1 MTQPS
6 NSGTDNG
13 ASAIEVGAPDAVDRD
28 WVRESLRL
36 ALLAGGFGTWEWDVD
51 TGLVHWNATLEAIYG
66 LPAGNFTGTV
76 EDYRNRIHPEDR
88 AESAKVLE
96 EAIVT
101 RSTFESEH
109 RVLRPDGTV
118 RWTHGWA
125 RPRLDRHGAVTG
137 FVGVVAD
144 ITDRRVADD
153 ERERLLADA
162 IEARVEADVARRAA
176 EWAATLNADLA
187 ATLQRSLLPP
197 VAPDIP
203 GVEVATR
210 YHPALDGLAV
220 GGDFYDVPRLGR
232 KTWGVL
238 LGDVCGKGAEAAAV
252 TGLVRYAARAAAIHA
267 GGPASVL
274 RQVNDVL
281 RCDQAGLDD
290 PRFATML
297 FGRLRP
303 RPDALD
309 ITFSLGGHPQPYV
322 VRRDGT
328 VEVVGR
334 PGTLLGV
341 VVDTAFVN
349 TTLSLGPGDAFIAVT
364 DGVLEARDG
373 YGRELGDYLAAVLA
387 AHAGDGASCLAA
399 AVEDAA
405 LSWQPGPP
413 KDDIA
418 IVVVRVPTAA

>member
-1 MTQPS
+1 MGP
-6 NSGTDNG
+6 
-13 ASAIEVGAPDAVDRD
+13 AIAVTDRD
-28 WVRESLRL
+28 WAQESLRL
-36 ALLAGGFGTWEWDVD
+36 ALLAGGFGTWEWDVL

-66 LPAGNFTGTV
+66 LPAGSFTGTV
-76 EDYRNRIHPEDR
+76 EDYRKRVHPEDR
-88 AESAKVLE
+88 AQSAKVLD
-96 EAIVT
+96 EAIAA
-101 RSTFESEH
+101 RSTFETEH
-109 RVLRPDGTV
+109 RVVRPDGTV

-162 IEARVEADVARRAA
+162 IEARVEADVARRDA
-176 EWAATLNADLA
+176 EWAAALNANLA

-197 VAPDIP
+197 VPPVIP
-203 GVEVATR
+203 GVEVAAR

-232 KTWGVL
+232 KTWGIL
-238 LGDVCGKGAEAAAV
+238 LGDVCGKGAEASAI
-252 TGLVRYAARAAAIHA
+252 TGLVRYAARAAAIQA
-267 GGPASVL
+267 GGPATVL

-281 RCDQAGLDD
+281 RRDQADLDD

-303 RPDALD
+303 RPEALE
-309 ITFSLGGHPQPYV
+309 IAFSLGGHPRPFV

-328 VEVVGR
+328 VQVVGR

-341 VVDTAFVN
+341 LVDTTFAN
-349 TTLSLGPGDAFIAVT
+349 TTVSLGLGDAFVAVT
-364 DGVLEARDG
+364 DGVLEARDDD
-373 YGRELGDYLAAVLA
+373 GRELGDHLASVLA
-387 AHAGDGASCLAA
+387 AHAGEAASIIAA
-399 AVEDAA
+399 AIEDAA
-405 LSWQPGPP
+405 LAWQPGPP

-418 IVVVRVPTAA
+418 IVVIRVPTGPD

>member
-1 MTQPS
+1 MGP
-6 NSGTDNG
+6 
-13 ASAIEVGAPDAVDRD
+13 AIAVTDRD
-28 WVRESLRL
+28 WAQESLRL
-36 ALLAGGFGTWEWDVD
+36 ALLAGGFGTWEWDVL

-66 LPAGNFTGTV
+66 LPAGSFTGTV
-76 EDYRNRIHPEDR
+76 EDYRKRVHPEDR
-88 AESAKVLE
+88 AQSAKVLD
-96 EAIVT
+96 EAIAA
-101 RSTFESEH
+101 RSTFETEH
-109 RVLRPDGTV
+109 RVVRPDGTV

-162 IEARVEADVARRAA
+162 IEARVEADVARRDA
-176 EWAATLNADLA
+176 EWAAALNANLA

-197 VAPDIP
+197 VLPVIP

-232 KTWGVL
+232 KTWGIL

-252 TGLVRYAARAAAIHA
+252 TGLVRYAARAAAIQA
-267 GGPASVL
+267 GGPATVL

-281 RCDQAGLDD
+281 RRDQADLDD

-303 RPDALD
+303 RPEALE
-309 ITFSLGGHPQPYV
+309 IAFSLGGHPRPFV

-328 VEVVGR
+328 VQVVGR

-341 VVDTAFVN
+341 LVDTTFAN
-349 TTLSLGPGDAFIAVT
+349 TTVSLGLGDAFVAVT
-364 DGVLEARDG
+364 DGVLEARDDD
-373 YGRELGDYLAAVLA
+373 GRELGDHLASVLA
-387 AHAGDGASCLAA
+387 AHAGEAASIIAA
-399 AVEDAA
+399 AIEDAA
-405 LSWQPGPP
+405 LAWQPGPP

-418 IVVVRVPTAA
+418 IVVIRVPNGPD

>member
-1 MTQPS
+1 MRP
-6 NSGTDNG
+6 
-13 ASAIEVGAPDAVDRD
+13 AIAVTDRD
-28 WVRESLRL
+28 WAQESLRL
-36 ALLAGGFGTWEWDVD
+36 ALLAGGFGTWEWDVL

-66 LPAGNFTGTV
+66 LPAGSFTGTV
-76 EDYRNRIHPEDR
+76 EDYRKRVHPEDR
-88 AESAKVLE
+88 AQSAKVLD
-96 EAIVT
+96 EAIAA
-101 RSTFESEH
+101 RSTFETEH
-109 RVLRPDGTV
+109 RVVRPDGTV

-162 IEARVEADVARRAA
+162 IEARVEADVARRDA
-176 EWAATLNADLA
+176 EWAAALNANLA

-197 VAPDIP
+197 VPPVIP

-232 KTWGVL
+232 KTWGIL
-238 LGDVCGKGAEAAAV
+238 LGDVCGKGAEAAAI
-252 TGLVRYAARAAAIHA
+252 TGLVRYAARAAAIQA
-267 GGPASVL
+267 GGPATVL

-281 RCDQAGLDD
+281 RRDQADLDD

-303 RPDALD
+303 RPEALE
-309 ITFSLGGHPQPYV
+309 IAFSLGGHPRPFV

-328 VEVVGR
+328 VQVVGR

-341 VVDTAFVN
+341 LVDTTFAN
-349 TTLSLGPGDAFIAVT
+349 TTVSLGLGDAFVAVT
-364 DGVLEARDG
+364 DGVLEARDDD
-373 YGRELGDYLAAVLA
+373 GRELGDHLASVLA
-387 AHAGDGASCLAA
+387 AHAGGSRVHHRRRHRGRRAGVAA
-399 AVEDAA
+399 RTT
-405 LSWQPGPP
+405 QG
-413 KDDIA
+413 
-418 IVVVRVPTAA
+418 

>member
-1 MTQPS
+1 MGP
-6 NSGTDNG
+6 
-13 ASAIEVGAPDAVDRD
+13 AIAVTDRD
-28 WVRESLRL
+28 WAQESLRL
-36 ALLAGGFGTWEWDVD
+36 ALLAGGFGTWEWDVL

-66 LPAGNFTGTV
+66 LPAGSFTGTV
-76 EDYRNRIHPEDR
+76 EDYRKRVHPEDR
-88 AESAKVLE
+88 AQSAKVLD
-96 EAIVT
+96 EAIAA
-101 RSTFESEH
+101 RSTFETEH
-109 RVLRPDGTV
+109 RVVRPDGTV

-162 IEARVEADVARRAA
+162 IEARVEADVARRDA
-176 EWAATLNADLA
+176 EWAAALNANLA

-197 VAPDIP
+197 VPPVIP

-232 KTWGVL
+232 KTWGIL
-238 LGDVCGKGAEAAAV
+238 LGDVCGKGAEAAV
-252 TGLVRYAARAAAIHA
+252 ITGLVRYAARAAAIQA
-267 GGPASVL
+267 GGPATVL

-281 RCDQAGLDD
+281 RRDQADLDD

-303 RPDALD
+303 RPEALE
-309 ITFSLGGHPQPYV
+309 IAFSLGGHPRPFV

-328 VEVVGR
+328 VQVVGR

-341 VVDTAFVN
+341 LVDTTFAN
-349 TTLSLGPGDAFIAVT
+349 TTVSLGLGDAFVAVT
-364 DGVLEARDG
+364 DGVLEARDDD
-373 YGRELGDYLAAVLA
+373 GRELGDHLASVLA
-387 AHAGDGASCLAA
+387 AHAGEAASIIAA
-399 AVEDAA
+399 AIEDAA
-405 LSWQPGPP
+405 LAWQPGPP

-418 IVVVRVPTAA
+418 IVVIRVPTGPD